1 MTAFR
6 RSATK
11 KNWLRFA
18 LKIGLLG
25 TDGKV
30 LSALEHM
37 LHEHG
42 DAGELLG
49 PRERLSEDLR
59 GHHGRSHFSTL
70 LVGIG
75 IGIGVGMLFAPV
87 SGERARNAIRE
98 RATGIRDRVAHSPW
112 AGRAERS
119 MAGTRSTGTFAE

>member
-1 MTAFR
+1 MSVFR
-6 RSATK
+6 HSATK

-18 LKIGLLG
+18 LKVGLLG

-30 LSALEHM
+30 LSALDHM

-42 DAGELLG
+42 GASEFLG
-49 PRERLSEDLR
+49 TRERLSEDLR

-75 IGIGVGMLFAPV
+75 IGIGVGMLIAPV
-87 SGERARNAIRE
+87 SGERARNAIRD
-98 RATGIRDRVAHSPW
+98 RATGIRDRVTNSPW
-112 AGRAERS
+112 AARADRS
-119 MAGTRSTGTFAE
+119 MAGARSTGTYPE